1 MGCTPLLCQNLN
13 LSLWSAGENIFCDG
27 AGHLGLSDQAHYFI
41 GGILQHARSIT
52 AVANPLV
59 NSYKRL
65 LPNELC
71 PVLVA
76 WSEENRS
83 TMIRV
88 PAQRGNESRIILRSP
103 DPTCNPYLVLA
114 AAMEAGLN
122 GIIEKKD
129 PPPPLPENNL
139 DIGVLRDIVKKQG
152 LPRSLIEALQSLTED
167 KIIKNALGE
176 HISRRFLE
184 SKEAE
189 WERFQAEVHQW
200 ELDEYQL
207 NY

>member
-1 MGCTPLLCQNLN
+1 
-13 LSLWSAGENIFCDG
+13 
-27 AGHLGLSDQAHYFI
+27 
-41 GGILQHARSIT
+41 
-52 AVANPLV
+52 
-59 NSYKRL
+59 
-65 LPNELC
+65 
-71 PVLVA
+71 VA